1 MDGAFDRDTGMA
13 MLQTL
18 CSSKKK
24 VYVRCRG
31 ILMGDPRGPDLLR
44 RYGNPILPWLG
55 FEVAESL
62 GMGGTRVM
70 P

>member
-31 ILMGDPRGPDLLR
+31 ILMGVPTRSR
-44 RYGNPILPWLG
+44 FAAMMR
-55 FEVAESL
+55 ESQTFI
-62 GMGGTRVM
+62 GTI
-70 P
+70 